1 MREPD
6 RDRIFA
12 FRRDQKRGG
21 QKGVVGRITA
31 AVLVAEMPEVGTI
44 GPKRIAA
51 LAGVAPINHDGGQVT
66 GRGLHRRRQTVGALR
81 PLYGLPHGHPPQPA
95 DQGILPA
102 PQCLG
107 KSGKE
112 RRHAQTPDHCQ
123 CHAPAQRHWAPT
135 C

>member
-44 GPKRIAA
+44 GLERIAA

-66 GRGLHRRRQTVGALR
+66 GRGLHRRRQTVDALR
-81 PLYGLPHGHPPQPA
+81 HLNGLPHGHPPQPA

-102 PQCLG
+102 HQCT
-107 KSGKE
+107 SVPRE
-112 RRHAQTPDHCQ
+112 VRQRTPPCAN
-123 CHAPAQRHWAPT
+123 C
-135 C
+135 